1 MLPMMVTGCEPFPK
15 ATETF
20 RAALSIQY
28 TRSCIQSYAILYEYP
43 MFCEPDITVVAE
55 ELPSSS
61 KDILKRQSSLIL
73 CGGLT
78 DEVTNTNVSI
88 PTKVTV

>member
-1 MLPMMVTGCEPFPK
+1 
-15 ATETF
+15 
-20 RAALSIQY
+20 
-28 TRSCIQSYAILYEYP
+28 

-61 KDILKRQSSLIL
+61 KDILKKQSSLIL

-78 DEVTNTNVSI
+78 DEVTNTNVSTS
-88 PTKVTV
+88 TKVTV